1 MVAETHLCGGLAQVS
16 RESPAEREKAKLEL
30 EAAMPGWFTRADPAR
45 LAQAIE
51 VARQHNVDAAL
62 IQKAV
67 ATLEIW
73 VPLPE
78 GAV

>member
-1 MVAETHLCGGLAQVS
+1 
-16 RESPAEREKAKLEL
+16 
-30 EAAMPGWFTRADPAR
+30 MPGWFTRADPAR

-51 VARQHNVDAAL
+51 AARQHNVDAAL

-67 ATLEIW
+67 AALEIW

-78 GAV
+78 GVV